1 MKDIHFHLCSCYEK
15 RNLNLH
21 GLMINNKH
29 FSDKF
34 VILKFLFRELEQFYS
49 SLSSEKLF
57 FEFKLEFGK
66 IIEFFRVR
74 VRSPGQQNTD
84 WLNFC
89 GMVIV
94 IDNMVI
100 IITFHSP
107 SSLGQETVKGPFGL
121 RVKLPSV
128 YYARP
133 RLHTVPLT
141 GERQA
146 G

>member
-1 MKDIHFHLCSCYEK
+1 
-15 RNLNLH
+15 
-21 GLMINNKH
+21 MINNKH

-34 VILKFLFRELEQFYS
+34 VILKFLFSELELEQFYS
-49 SLSSEKLF
+49 SSSSEKLF
-57 FEFKLEFGK
+57 FEFKFEFGK
-66 IIEFFRVR
+66 ITEFFRVR
-74 VRSPGQQNTD
+74 SLGQQNTD

-121 RVKLPSV
+121 RVKLPPV